1 MLYLKLKS
9 IAHREGDAVACL
21 GHNSDV
27 AVRMEMQLDDLV
39 QWQQLLSRGEAVIS
53 ALWVLSFRTTTSSA
67 NN

>member
-27 AVRMEMQLDDLV
+27 AVRMEMQLDDFGSMATV
-39 QWQQLLSRGEAVIS
+39 AQQRRSCDS
-53 ALWVLSFRTTTSSA
+53 SFMGFEF
-67 NN
+67 

>member
-27 AVRMEMQLDDLV
+27 AVRMEMQLDDIGSMATVV
-39 QWQQLLSRGEAVIS
+39 QQRRSCDF
-53 ALWVLSFRTTTSSA
+53 SFMGFEF
-67 NN
+67 